1 MQKTFLIA
9 GGSSGIGLAL
19 VNQLVKN
26 ENEVIVLSRNRN
38 SLPENIVHHVVDF
51 NADELHLPTIE
62 KPLDGFVY
70 LPGTIQLKPFKTFSK
85 KDFLDDF
92 NLNVLGATECLRKYL
107 PNLLLSK
114 NASVVLMSS
123 VVVTVGMPFH
133 ALISSS
139 KGALEGLTKSL
150 AAEFS
155 PMIRVNAIAPSLTE
169 TPLAE
174 KFLNTEEK
182 RKAGAERHP
191 MKKIGEAEDV
201 AALISFLL
209 SAQSK
214 FITGQIIKAD
224 GGMSS
229 IRKF

>member
-1 MQKTFLIA
+1 
-9 GGSSGIGLAL
+9 
-19 VNQLVKN
+19 
-26 ENEVIVLSRNRN
+26 
-38 SLPENIVHHVVDF
+38 
-51 NADELHLPTIE
+51 
-62 KPLDGFVY
+62 
-70 LPGTIQLKPFKTFSK
+70 LPGSIQLKPFKTFSK
-85 KDFLDDF
+85 KDFLYDF
-92 NLNVLGATECLRKYL
+92 NLNVLGATECLKKYL

-123 VVVTVGMPFH
+123 VAVTVGMPFH
-133 ALISSS
+133 ALVSSS

-155 PMIRVNAIAPSLTE
+155 PNIRVNAMSPSLTE

-191 MKKIGEAEDV
+191 MKQIGEAEDV

-209 SAQSK
+209 SPQSK

>member
-1 MQKTFLIA
+1 MQKTYLIA
-9 GGSSGIGLAL
+9 GGSSGIGLTL
-19 VNQLVKN
+19 VNQLVDN
-26 ENEVIVLSRNRN
+26 GNEVIVLSRNRS
-38 SLPENIVHHVVDF
+38 SLPENIVHHAVDF

-62 KPLDGFVY
+62 KLLDGFVY
-70 LPGTIQLKPFKTFSK
+70 LPGSIQLKPFKAFSK
-85 KDFLDDF
+85 KDFWDDF
-92 NLNVLGATECLRKYL
+92 NLNVLGATECLKKYL

-123 VVVTVGMPFH
+123 VAATVGMPFH

-139 KGALEGLTKSL
+139 KGALEGLTKTL

-155 PMIRVNAIAPSLTE
+155 PHIRVNAIAPSLTE

-174 KFLNTEEK
+174 KFLNTHEK
-182 RKAGAERHP
+182 RNASAERHP
-191 MKKIGEAEDV
+191 MKQIGKAEDV

-209 SAQSK
+209 SPQSK
-214 FITGQIIKAD
+214 FITGQIINVD

>member
-19 VNQLVKN
+19 VNQLVEN
-26 ENEVIVLSRNRN
+26 GNEVIVFSRNRN
-38 SLPENIVHHVVDF
+38 SLAENIEHHTVDF
-51 NADELHLPTIE
+51 SADELQLPIIE

-70 LPGTIQLKPFKTFSK
+70 LPGSIQLKPFRAFSK
-85 KDFLDDF
+85 KDFLEDF
-92 NLNVLGATECLRKYL
+92 NLNVLGATECLKKYFT
-107 PNLLLSK
+107 NLSQTK

-123 VVVTVGMPFH
+123 VAVNVGMPFH
-133 ALISSS
+133 TLVSSS
-139 KGALEGLTKSL
+139 KGALESLTKTL

-155 PMIRVNAIAPSLTE
+155 PHIRVNAVAPSLTE

-174 KFLNTEEK
+174 NFLNTEEK
-182 RKAGAERHP
+182 RKASMERHP
-191 MKKIGEAEDV
+191 MKQIGSADDV
-201 AALISFLL
+201 ASLISFIL
-209 SAQSK
+209 SPQSK
-214 FITGQIIKAD
+214 FMTGQIIQVD